1 MVIVLRLSPNFTA
14 AIVPEKADLCV
25 SNVNTISRADI
36 ITSVKIIIK
45 DVITKAAG
53 ITEGITKIAKEEITK
68 DVITKAADITEGITK
83 TDPSKVVITGVV
95 LTTDV
100 RSKAD
105 LTGAVPI
112 TDVL

>member
-1 MVIVLRLSPNFTA
+1 MVIVLRLSLNFTA
-14 AIVPEKADLCV
+14 AIVPEKADPRA
-25 SNVNTISRADI
+25 SSVNIISRADI
-36 ITSVKIIIK
+36 ITSVRIIIK

-53 ITEGITKIAKEEITK
+53 ITEGITKIAKGEIIK
-68 DVITKAADITEGITK
+68 DVITKAAVITEGIIR
-83 TDPSKVVITGVV
+83 TDLSKAVITGVA
-95 LTTDV
+95 LITDV